1 MFEFRGKTAIFATDM
16 DYRIYP
22 PEELIE
28 TTVHLPLTKS
38 GANRALAIAA
48 LTPGGKR
55 PSPLPDCDDCRAM
68 LAALDGDS
76 DEINIGGAGT
86 AMRFLTAVFAASAG
100 VDIILD
106 GNERMRR
113 RPIGP
118 LVEALRACG
127 AEIEYTGEEGYPPLH
142 IVGHCLHGGT
152 VEMDASTSSQFAS
165 ALLMAG
171 PTMAH
176 GLHLALCGKIVSEPY
191 VRMTVEMMRE
201 AGAEV
206 ERMGESFIV
215 SPGGY
220 KGGPADVSADWSAA
234 AFWYEIEA
242 LSSGF
247 ITLDNLSLNSK
258 QPDRAG
264 AALFEQLGVETGQS
278 EETPGLDLIASP
290 DLSPRLYYDFSDV
303 PDMVPAVTVACCM
316 LRVPFRFS
324 GLETL
329 RIKESDRIAALME
342 ELGRLGIDFE
352 TNTAPDELAW
362 EGKAHP
368 VGELPVFDCHDD
380 HRMAMALAPIALY
393 VPGIVIRGAE
403 CVSKSYPGFWN
414 DLRAAG
420 FTLADPQDGQEEER

>member
-1 MFEFRGKTAIFATDM
+1 M
-16 DYRIYP
+16 DYKIYP
-22 PEELIE
+22 PEGLIE

-48 LTPGGKR
+48 LTRGGKR
-55 PSPLPDCDDCRAM
+55 PAELPDCDDCRAM
-68 LAALDGDS
+68 LAALDGDIE
-76 DEINIGGAGT
+76 EINIGGAGT

-100 VDIILD
+100 VNVTLD
-106 GNERMRR
+106 GNDRMRQ

-118 LVEALRACG
+118 LVDALRACG
-127 AEIEYTGEEGYPPLH
+127 ADIDYEGQEGFPPLR
-142 IVGHCLHGGT
+142 ISGHCLRGGS

-171 PTMAH
+171 PTMTH
-176 GLHLALCGKIVSEPY
+176 GLTLTLKGKIVSEPY
-191 VRMTVEMMRE
+191 LKMTMEMMRE

-206 ERMGESFIV
+206 ERQGNVFTV
-215 SPGGY
+215 APGGY
-220 KGGPADVSADWSAA
+220 TAGPADVSADWSAA

-278 EETPGLDLIASP
+278 EETAGLDLVASP
-290 DLSPRLYYDFSDV
+290 DLSPRLYYDFSDI
-303 PDMVPAVTVACCM
+303 PDMVPAATVACCM
-316 LRVPFRFS
+316 LRVPFHFS

-329 RIKESDRIAALME
+329 RIKECDRIAALTE
-342 ELGRLGIDFE
+342 ELGRLGIEFE
-352 TNTAPDELAW
+352 DNVGPDELAW
-362 EGKAHP
+362 EGRTHL
-368 VGELPVFDCHDD
+368 VSEMPVFDSHDD
-380 HRMAMALAPIALY
+380 HRLAMALAPIGLY
-393 VPGIVIRGAE
+393 IPGITIAGAE
-403 CVSKSYPGFWN
+403 CVSKSYPGFWD

-420 FTLADPQDGQEEER
+420 FTLADPQDGQEAEP